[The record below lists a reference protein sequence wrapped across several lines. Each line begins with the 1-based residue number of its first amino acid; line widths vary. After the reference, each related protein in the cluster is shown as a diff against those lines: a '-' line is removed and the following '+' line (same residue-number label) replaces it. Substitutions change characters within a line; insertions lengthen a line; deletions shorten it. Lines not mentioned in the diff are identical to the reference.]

1 MLGQETSVEVQF
13 IAAEIERQGNI
24 AIIIDSRN

>member
-13 IAAEIERQGNI
+13 IAAEIELQGNI